1 MRFRCPTCAS
11 TRYAAVTV
19 TRPNGTV
26 YRSSLYTC
34 EGCSAVFTDPSR
46 YSRPPPSGSQESLER
61 RGWES
66 QRTMVARGRTSR

>member
-1 MRFRCPTCAS
+1 MSFRCPTCNS
-11 TRYAAVTV
+11 TRYGPVTV

-26 YRSSLYTC
+26 YRSSLFSC
-34 EGCSAVFTDPSR
+34 DGCSAVFTDPAR

-66 QRTMVARGRTSR
+66 QRTMAARSRTSR

>member
-1 MRFRCPTCAS
+1 MSFRCPTCDA
-11 TRYAAVTV
+11 TRYASVTV

-26 YRSSLYTC
+26 YRSSLFTC
-34 EGCSAVFTDPSR
+34 EGCSAVFTDPAR

-66 QRTMVARGRTSR
+66 RRTLEARSRSGR